1 MSDKCPFCEIV
12 SNRPSE
18 RIFDESDLVVA
29 ITDGFPISKGHTL
42 IVPKRHIST
51 FFDCTPNE
59 RQAILDM
66 LDHSKAKLDS
76 LYNPDAYNIGINDGS
91 AAGQTV
97 LHLHVHLI
105 PRYEGD
111 VADPRGGMR
120 WVIPDKAK
128 YWSD

>member
-12 SNRPSE
+12 SNKPSE

-29 ITDGFPISKGHTL
+29 ITDGFPVSKGHTL
-42 IVPKRHIST
+42 IVPKRHINT

-66 LDHSKAKLDS
+66 LDQLKVKLDS
-76 LYNPDAYNIGINDGS
+76 FYSPNAYNIGINDGS